1 MGLDQLVQ
9 EIQARAQ
16 EELAKERSRIEQERA
31 KIAVDLEQRLA
42 VVREENERLATSEI
56 AREHAQK
63 LASARLQAR
72 KLVDEARER
81 EMENALAEVR
91 NLLGQYTRTKEYA
104 QLLKKMYQSATEVLG
119 GPVRVSGR
127 KEDQVVLESVVGKTL
142 QKTPVPIS
150 GGLIAE
156 TPNGE
161 RRLNLSFDELLRLR
175 EDKVRS
181 LLTG

>member
-16 EELAKERSRIEQERA
+16 EELAKERSRIEGERA
-31 KIAVDLEQRLA
+31 NIATDLEQRLA
-42 VVREENERLATSEI
+42 LVREENERMATSAI
-56 AREHAQK
+56 ARERAQK

-72 KLVDEARER
+72 KLIDEARER
-81 EMENALAEVR
+81 EMEDALAEVR
-91 NLLGQYTRTKEYA
+91 NLLEQYTRTKEYG
-104 QLLKKMYQSATEVLG
+104 QLLKKMYQSAQEVLG
-119 GPVRVSGR
+119 GPIRISGR
-127 KEDQVVLESVVGKTL
+127 KEDQSTLESIAGKSL
-142 QKTPVPIS
+142 SKTPAPIM

-156 TPNGE
+156 TPNGD

-181 LLTG
+181 VLMG